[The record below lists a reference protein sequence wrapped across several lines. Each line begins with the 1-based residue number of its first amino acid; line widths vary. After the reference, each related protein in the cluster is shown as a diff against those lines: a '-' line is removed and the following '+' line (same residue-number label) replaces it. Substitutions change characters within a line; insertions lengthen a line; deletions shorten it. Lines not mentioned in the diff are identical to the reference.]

1 MLAEISLSRVG
12 QHIGCKMHMC
22 VCVCVCV
29 CVCLC
34 VRLCVIAVV
43 FTLGFA
49 VRDPQGSLDVEAVQ
63 DEHVFKD
70 PFEVESCFMEDPGNC
85 SSPFRKY
92 MITNWSVEFF
102 SWCVEPMSPNF
113 TMECVKMNHG
123 FGKWECPFRCRF
135 AGFTCAEVS
144 PKILSW
150 KNPAWHCSARHD
162 TCRVDCGGRVVDK
175 TS

>member
-12 QHIGCKMHMC
+12 QHIGCKMHM
-22 VCVCVCV
+22 CV

-123 FGKWECPFRCRF
+123 FGKWECPFRSRR

-150 KNPAWHCSARHD
+150 KNSAWYCSARHD
-162 TCRVDCGGRVVDK
+162 TCRVDRGVRVVDK

>member
-1 MLAEISLSRVG
+1 M
-12 QHIGCKMHMC
+12 
-22 VCVCVCV
+22 CVCVCV

-34 VRLCVIAVV
+34 VRLCVIALV

-63 DEHVFKD
+63 DEHVLKD

-123 FGKWECPFRCRF
+123 FGKWECPFRCRR
-135 AGFTCAEVS
+135 AGFTCAQVS

-162 TCRVDCGGRVVDK
+162 TCRVDRGGRVVDK

>member
-1 MLAEISLSRVG
+1 M
-12 QHIGCKMHMC
+12 
-22 VCVCVCV
+22 
-29 CVCLC
+29 
-34 VRLCVIAVV
+34 IAVV

-63 DEHVFKD
+63 DEHVLKD

-123 FGKWECPFRCRF
+123 FGKWECPFRCRR
-135 AGFTCAEVS
+135 AGFTCAQVS

-162 TCRVDCGGRVVDK
+162 TCRVDRGVRVVDK

>member
-12 QHIGCKMHMC
+12 QHIGCKMQM
-22 VCVCVCV
+22 CVCV

-34 VRLCVIAVV
+34 VRLCVSALV

-123 FGKWECPFRCRF
+123 FGKWECPFRCRR
-135 AGFTCAEVS
+135 AGFICAQVS

-150 KNPAWHCSARHD
+150 KNSAWHCSAWHD
-162 TCRVDCGGRVVDK
+162 TCRVDRGVRVVDK